1 MKRYF
6 LHVVVAVALTIS
18 SISLFSEPQQVSA
31 AKMDTSSYS
40 VSGPSYS
47 DLPDQH

>member
-31 AKMDTSSYS
+31 AKIDTSSS
-40 VSGPSYS
+40 VSGPSYA